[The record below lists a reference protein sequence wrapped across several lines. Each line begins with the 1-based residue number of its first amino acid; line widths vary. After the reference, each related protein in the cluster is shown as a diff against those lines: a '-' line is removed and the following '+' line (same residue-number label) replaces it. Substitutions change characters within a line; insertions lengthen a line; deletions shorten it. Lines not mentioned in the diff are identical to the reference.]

1 MLMTS
6 GVLHGYLPVLGR
18 GVVVSRGAAS
28 VHLNLFV
35 IFVAES
41 GTTRKSTSVRM
52 ASKFARSISG
62 EDVAF
67 IESRITPEKLE
78 FDLAMQSAEYG
89 YAYATIAIDELVKF
103 LGQEKYVK
111 GMPTLLTDLVR

>member
-6 GVLHGYLPVLGR
+6 GLLHGYLPVSWVVGSLLGV
-18 GVVVSRGAAS
+18 GPLVY
-28 VHLNLFV
+28 HLNLFV

-41 GTTRKSTSVRM
+41 GTTRKSTAVRV
-52 ASKFARSISG
+52 ASKFARSFSG
-62 EDVAF
+62 TDVAF

-89 YAYATIAIDELVKF
+89 HAYATIAIDELVKF
-103 LGQEKYVK
+103 LRTREICQRDANTPY
-111 GMPTLLTDLVR
+111 